1 MKKILEQANFYKNR
15 NHFNIQDVYKIY
27 SSVKK
32 SSHGIRLK
40 VYHSDKFSNI
50 SVGFDGR
57 VYSGDIKKF
66 KKSVINEVVQWAT
79 LGKRKQIFQDQWDG
93 FLTDEETI
101 DAVLNQYDTYDLNLI
116 VNKRNGGNKS

>member
-27 SSVKK
+27 SSAKK

-40 VYHSDKFSNI
+40 VYHSDKSSNI

-116 VNKRNGGNKS
+116 VNKRNGATKS

>member
-1 MKKILEQANFYKNR
+1 MKKISEQANFYKNR
-15 NHFNIQDVYKIY
+15 NHFNIQDVSKIY

-40 VYHSDKFSNI
+40 VYHTDKSSNI

-66 KKSVINEVVQWAT
+66 KKI
-79 LGKRKQIFQDQWDG
+79 R
-93 FLTDEETI
+93 
-101 DAVLNQYDTYDLNLI
+101 
-116 VNKRNGGNKS
+116 NKRSDTMGNSR